1 MKLRIKAISLLI
13 NQSRYDK
20 CVKLNVTRIFV
31 ISFLYI
37 FFLIEVSRL
46 FRSIQFY
53 FIPGNKMGAESV
65 TKYKNRDDYQKSG
78 GRASAYER

>member
-1 MKLRIKAISLLI
+1 MCKIKCYK
-13 NQSRYDK
+13 NFRH
-20 CVKLNVTRIFV
+20 IFF
-31 ISFLYI
+31 IYS
-37 FFLIEVSRL
+37 FLIEVSRL

-65 TKYKNRDDYQKSG
+65 TKNRDDYQKLG